1 MFRKVF
7 SIFGFLYFFSFLLH
21 SYESAPGKTKFQKG
35 IGKSVQKDEKT
46 NDSLDFLINLNDAFI
61 NISEQVNPSIVYI
74 QVGEQVEIQQGSQ
87 NPFGGWPFDL
97 PFEMPEQ
104 NQPQQFWREGSGSGF
119 IVSEDGFILTNDHV
133 VGTADEINVTMFNG
147 DVYPAKLIGGD
158 PSTDVAL
165 IKIDADFN
173 LPHLKMD
180 LENEPKVGQWVLA
193 FGNPLQLRFTVTSG
207 IISAMSR
214 NLGILRNSST
224 WAIEDFIQTDAAI
237 NPGNSGGPLVNLYGE
252 VIGIN
257 SALVSDTGNFA
268 GYGFAIPIKLAKRV
282 MDDLIE
288 FGEVRRAVVGV
299 MVAPI
304 QDLDREALGLPE
316 DFGVLVSGFVPSDEG
331 WSPAEKAGLEQ
342 LDVIWAINDK
352 KVKDPSTLQKIIS
365 SYEPGDVIVLQ
376 VYRDKKVSEFS
387 VTLGTAPKPKQEQI
401 MAETQEKS
409 NILSVIGIEASDF
422 VVEDLIAAGWPNPPK
437 QGIVINSITRGSSA
451 QKRGLVN
458 FVGYIITHIGEY
470 EIDNLNMAIEILNQ
484 FEAGTIVYFNIIGP
498 DGYSTPISIRIP

>member
-7 SIFGFLYFFSFLLH
+7 SILILFCFFSFLLH
-21 SYESAPGKTKFQKG
+21 SYETAPGKGTNKSIDVL
-35 IGKSVQKDEKT
+35 IG
-46 NDSLDFLINLNDAFI
+46 LNDAFI
-61 NISEQVNPSIVYI
+61 GISEKVNPSIVYI
-74 QVGEQVEIQQGSQ
+74 QVGEEVEVQQGSQ

-97 PFEMPEQ
+97 PFPMPEQ
-104 NQPQQFWREGSGSGF
+104 NQSQQFWREGSGSGF
-119 IVSEDGFILTNDHV
+119 IVSDDGFILTNDHV

-165 IKIDADFN
+165 IKIDADFD

-180 LENEPKVGQWVLA
+180 LKNEPKVGQWVLA

-288 FGEVRRAVVGV
+288 FGEVRRAVMGV

-304 QDLDREALGLPE
+304 QDLDREALNLPE
-316 DFGVLVSGFVPSDEG
+316 DFGVLISGFVPSDEG
-331 WSPAEKAGLEQ
+331 WSPSEEAGLKQ
-342 LDVIWAINDK
+342 LDVIWAIDDR
-352 KVKDPSTLQKIIS
+352 KVRNPSSLQKIIS
-365 SYEPGDVIVLQ
+365 SYEPGDVVVLQ
-376 VYRDKKVSEFS
+376 VYRDGELSEFS
-387 VTLGTAPKPKQEQI
+387 VTLGTAPKPKQEI
-401 MAETQEKS
+401 IVADSKQEQD
-409 NILSVIGIEASDF
+409 ILLVIGIEAGDF
-422 VVEDLIAAGWPNPPK
+422 VAEDLTAAGWPNPPK
-437 QGIVINSITRGSSA
+437 KGIIINSIIRGSSA

-470 EIDNLNMAIEILNQ
+470 EIENLNMAIETLNQ